1 MITRDPLPV
10 PCLTD
15 KYWATAANVP
25 GLDLARTLAMVR
37 KHKPSQP
44 LPTIRERSPKERLAA
59 EEENVRKSL
68 AYARKNL
75 EL

>member
-1 MITRDPLPV
+1 M

-15 KYWATAANVP
+15 KYWATATAS
-25 GLDLARTLAMVR
+25 GRDLARTLTTVR
-37 KHKPSQP
+37 KRKQT
-44 LPTIRERSPKERLAA
+44 LPRISGRERKEQLAI

-68 AYARKNL
+68 AYARKHL